1 MSLRDW
7 KDNLGFAVVADCTA
21 VAKVALNRLALAEDK
36 DVGRSQ
42 VAGDTEAV
50 VVAGLGRCSVFGS
63 DNSHW
68 NSRKGSRSFAVGL
81 AEMVFVPLWRT
92 FGSSRTLVKTSRS
105 LSGIV
110 R

>member
-1 MSLRDW
+1 MSLRDL
-7 KDNLGFAVVADCTA
+7 KDILGFAVAADCIA
-21 VAKVALNRLALAEDK
+21 VAKVALSPLALAEDK

-63 DNSHW
+63 GSSH
-68 NSRKGSRSFAVGL
+68 SYLRKGSRSFAVGL

-92 FGSSRTLVKTSRS
+92 IGSSRTLMKTLRS
-105 LSGIV
+105 LSGTV